1 MRKKSFLLLIC
12 CLLLLL
18 TIGCGDKG
26 QHPEPQPTDQEV
38 KQTETDD
45 SEKPLTPEEELE
57 AWVENSKALFLAQTR
72 KLDGKQYV
80 LVTYGEKEVDG
91 YEVVITET
99 KVKEDLVEVHVKFSE
114 PAADQVVNDAV
125 DYPYVLQEIEVT
137 ELPVTFIAAG
147 AEQDVPKLVG
157 IDYLKPIVAGSEKI
171 KIFTPAPDA
180 GVSHEF
186 TVEGIVSLDEGNGAE
201 QNKVQVPLRAVQA
214 EK

>member
-45 SEKPLTPEEELE
+45 SEKPLTPEEEVE

-72 KLDGKQYV
+72 QLDGKQYV
-80 LVTYGEKEVDG
+80 LVTYGEEVM
-91 YEVVITET
+91 VMSWLPRQ
-99 KVKEDLVEVHVKFSE
+99 KNEDLVEVHVKFSE

-147 AEQDVPKLVG
+147 AEQDVLKLVG
-157 IDYLKPIVAGSEKI
+157 IDC
-171 KIFTPAPDA
+171 
-180 GVSHEF
+180 
-186 TVEGIVSLDEGNGAE
+186 
-201 QNKVQVPLRAVQA
+201 
-214 EK
+214 

>member
-125 DYPYVLQEIEVT
+125 DYPY
-137 ELPVTFIAAG
+137 AAGNRSHRAASYLYCRG

-186 TVEGIVSLDEGNGAE
+186 TVEGIVSLM
-201 QNKVQVPLRAVQA
+201 KVIFSISC
-214 EK
+214 